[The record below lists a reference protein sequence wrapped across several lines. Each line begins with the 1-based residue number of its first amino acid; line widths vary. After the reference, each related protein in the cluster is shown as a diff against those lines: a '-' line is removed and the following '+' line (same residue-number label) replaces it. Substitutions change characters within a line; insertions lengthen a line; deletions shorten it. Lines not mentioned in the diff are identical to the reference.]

1 MEYLTS
7 ESAQLYFADGNNE
20 YPVIDLGN
28 NSSAVQ
34 SLGTFK
40 EDTLNVGQL
49 GEYQA
54 KAIEIYDAV
63 GWQ

>member
-7 ESAQLYFADGNNE
+7 ESAQRYFADGNNE
-20 YPVIDLGN
+20 YPVIDLGD

-34 SLGTFK
+34 SLGTFE

-49 GEYQA
+49 GQQQA
-54 KAIEIYDAV
+54 KAIEIYDSV